1 MGEFLFG
8 KFKHL
13 FTSVRGPNPGPNEF
27 SVDEA
32 LNFGGT
38 PGEQRHKRHTN
49 AGKPIIDQYN

>member
-1 MGEFLFG
+1 MGKFLFG

-13 FTSVRGPNPGPNEF
+13 FTSVFGPNPGPKDF

-38 PGEQRHKRHTN
+38 PGEQRHKRHAPTS
-49 AGKPIIDQYN
+49 KLFILLCT